1 MRASSIPMRRSPR
14 ARLRER
20 WLLAVLCA
28 VLVGC
33 ASPGGSAP
41 TDPGSETPAWAP
53 APATATGG
61 AAPVTDRWGAYG
73 SQEEA
78 CAAVAGHVLTLSV
91 LPSSLRVTERVQD
104 VQRVEDDVAE
114 MVATVPAE
122 LVAEF
127 SRIQLLVDSY
137 GEVLTAS
144 EATAASEATIAP
156 GTTAAGFDAAGL
168 ESSLASVREWLTD
181 SCAEGAGSL

>member
-1 MRASSIPMRRSPR
+1 M
-14 ARLRER
+14 
-20 WLLAVLCA
+20 
-28 VLVGC
+28 
-33 ASPGGSAP
+33 
-41 TDPGSETPAWAP
+41 
-53 APATATGG
+53 
-61 AAPVTDRWGAYG
+61 
-73 SQEEA
+73 
-78 CAAVAGHVLTLSV
+78 AGHVLTLSV

-137 GEVLTAS
+137 GEELTAS